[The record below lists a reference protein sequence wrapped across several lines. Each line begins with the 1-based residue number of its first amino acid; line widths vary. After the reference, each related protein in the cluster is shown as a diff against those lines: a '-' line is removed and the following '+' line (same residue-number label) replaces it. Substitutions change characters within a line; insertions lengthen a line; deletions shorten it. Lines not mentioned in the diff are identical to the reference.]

1 MGGLQAFGR
10 RGRLALS
17 LVAALAL
24 SACVAQFRDHGYVPP
39 EEDLL
44 TILPG
49 IDTRD
54 TVADVLGPP
63 TAGSVLEGGDFYYVQ
78 SRFRTLGPFEPEEV
92 SREIVAINF
101 DAEGIVRNIER
112 FGLEDGRA
120 VVLERRITD
129 DRLRDT
135 TFLRQLLGNFGRVNA
150 EDLLGPG

>member
-1 MGGLQAFGR
+1 MTV
-10 RGRLALS
+10 LAAVVL
-17 LVAALAL
+17 LG
-24 SACVAQFRDHGYVPP
+24 ACVPQFRDHGFVPP

-44 TILPG
+44 GILPG
-49 IDTRD
+49 LDTRD

-63 TAGSVLEGGDFYYVQ
+63 TAGGVLEGGDFYYVQ
-78 SRFRTLGPFEPEEV
+78 SRFRTLGPFEPQEI

-129 DRLRDT
+129 DSLRNT
-135 TFLRQLLGNFGRVNA
+135 TFLRQLLGNFGQVNA
-150 EDLLGPG
+150 EDLIGPG